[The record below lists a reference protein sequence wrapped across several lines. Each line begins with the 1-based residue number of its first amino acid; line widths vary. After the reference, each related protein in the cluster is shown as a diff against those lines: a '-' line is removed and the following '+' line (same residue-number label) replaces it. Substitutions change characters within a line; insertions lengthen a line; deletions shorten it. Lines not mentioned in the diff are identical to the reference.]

1 MYLLADTRVTASCSD
16 ADAFAFT
23 ADLENFPHWFPG
35 VESVTAADDLAPE
48 TPGKRYAENITVPF
62 RGTATISLH
71 VREACPPARLVTE
84 GNLPILRPRM
94 EIDIH
99 AIDAEHCA
107 IRWRMYS
114 RADARVLRWTLLPL
128 AAAVMRRRARVG
140 LRNLARHL
148 DTSSGISEPMNPS
161 APKV

>member
-1 MYLLADTRVTASCSD
+1 MATRSLLEVSL
-16 ADAFAFT
+16 FAGELF
-23 ADLENFPHWFPG
+23 AERSQG
-35 VESVTAADDLAPE
+35 DDLFIHAAALGRE
-48 TPGKRYAENITVPF
+48 QGGAVGAVDVASAHTVHNL
-62 RGTATISLH
+62 S
-71 VREACPPARLVTE
+71 
-84 GNLPILRPRM
+84 NLPILRPRM